1 MLPTFVFEY
10 ALKLLPGLV
19 IRYMEALPLTSQN
32 SMYAYIKNGAIA
44 CISHE
49 SLEIPDT
56 EKREYNDCISNPI
69 LVDGE
74 IVEYRDEEREKKE
87 RIQASLISSPHLET
101 VDLE

>member
-1 MLPTFVFEY
+1 
-10 ALKLLPGLV
+10 
-19 IRYMEALPLTSQN
+19 MEVLPLTSRN
-32 SMYAYIKNGAIA
+32 SMYAYIQNGAIA

-56 EKREYNDCISNPI
+56 EKREYNDHISNPI

-74 IVEYRDEEREKKE
+74 IVEYRDEECEKKE